1 MIVAEGTGV
10 ALVRLAASVGGAIMT
25 YGAATLKPHVVP
37 SDTITHPSLGER
49 SLCCLMAKRLKVLAV
64 EPGALHEDE
73 RMDVPMGAV
82 IIVHSGH
89 KLNLF
94 PKPLFQGKHGVDG
107 DLGQVQVFVAVF
119 LLWGGAYDNAVKDG
133 ALLRVIYHA
142 VGLLFREGAI
152 IAKERAG
159 DCVAV
164 SVSSV
169 GNVTDGCLCS
179 PLFPGSPLD
188 IIGLHNRH

>member
-1 MIVAEGTGV
+1 MVRAAAQRKSQAVATG
-10 ALVRLAASVGGAIMT
+10 
-25 YGAATLKPHVVP
+25 
-37 SDTITHPSLGER
+37 TITQPPLKKR
-49 SLCCLMAKRLKVLAV
+49 SLCCLVAKSLKVLSRESYAM
-64 EPGALHEDE
+64 HEDE

-94 PKPLFQGKHGVDG
+94 PKPLFKRKHGVDG
-107 DLGQVQVFVAVF
+107 DLGQVQVFVAIF

-142 VGLLFREGAI
+142 VGLLFRECAI

-164 SVSSV
+164 FVSSV
-169 GNVTDGCLCS
+169 GNVANGCLCS
-179 PLFPGSPLD
+179 PLLPIAAFD